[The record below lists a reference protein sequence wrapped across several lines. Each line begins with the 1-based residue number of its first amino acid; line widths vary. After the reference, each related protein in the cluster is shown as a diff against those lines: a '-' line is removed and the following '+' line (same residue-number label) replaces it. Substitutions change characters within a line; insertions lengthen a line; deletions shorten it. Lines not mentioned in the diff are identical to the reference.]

1 MKPDADQP
9 KAPEAKP
16 SASAE
21 SKPDAKDGAK
31 TDAKPTTSA
40 SKPDAKADT
49 KPDAKTGAKPD
60 AKPDAKD
67 DLKTLPLAEVEKKL
81 GSSPDG
87 LTQAEAQKRLT
98 QYGPNEL
105 TEKKTNLFLKFLSYF
120 WGPIPWMI
128 EIAVILS
135 GWSDTGRIFSSFFFC
150 WWPTAWLDSGRNTRR
165 ATPLRPSRP
174 NWRSRLA

>member
-1 MKPDADQP
+1 MKANADQP
-9 KAPEAKP
+9 KAPELKP

-31 TDAKPTTSA
+31 TDAKPNTSA
-40 SKPDAKADT
+40 SKTDAKADT
-49 KPDAKTGAKPD
+49 KPDAKTGAKPG

-81 GSSPDG
+81 ESSPDG

-105 TEKKTNLFLKFLSYF
+105 TEQKTMTRKMFVKK
-120 WGPIPWMI
+120 
-128 EIAVILS
+128 
-135 GWSDTGRIFSSFFFC
+135 
-150 WWPTAWLDSGRNTRR
+150 
-165 ATPLRPSRP
+165 
-174 NWRSRLA
+174 

>member
-1 MKPDADQP
+1 MKANADQP
-9 KAPEAKP
+9 KAPEPKP

-21 SKPDAKDGAK
+21 SKPTA
-31 TDAKPTTSA
+31 TA

-49 KPDAKTGAKPD
+49 KPDAKPNPKTGAKPE
-60 AKPDAKD
+60 AKPAPQD

-105 TEKKTNLFLKFLSYF
+105 VEEKTNLLLKFLSYF
-120 WGPIPWMI
+120 G
-128 EIAVILS
+128 
-135 GWSDTGRIFSSFFFC
+135 GRFR
-150 WWPTAWLDSGRNTRR
+150 G
-165 ATPLRPSRP
+165 
-174 NWRSRLA
+174 